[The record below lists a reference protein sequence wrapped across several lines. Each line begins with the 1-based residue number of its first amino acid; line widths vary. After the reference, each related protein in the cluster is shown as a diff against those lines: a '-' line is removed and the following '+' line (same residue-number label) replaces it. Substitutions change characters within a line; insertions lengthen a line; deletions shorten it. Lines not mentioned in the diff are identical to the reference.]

1 MELDLVG
8 GRWGGGEAEYCPCW
22 QTSKEEG
29 QAAEREG
36 GGGGGGK

>member
-8 GRWGGGEAEYCPCW
+8 GGGGGGGAEYCPCW
-22 QTSKEEG
+22 QTSKEQG

-36 GGGGGGK
+36 REGGGE